1 MFETKI
7 KLTVLFV
14 NAAVYALAIADA
26 KNSGKY
32 QENPRTSENPRY
44 LQRPIIKLIEKC
56 ILAFS

>member
-26 KNSGKY
+26 KNSKKY
-32 QENPRTSENPRY
+32 QENPRRSENPRN
-44 LQRPIIKLIEKC
+44 LQRPII
-56 ILAFS
+56 

>member
-32 QENPRTSENPRY
+32 QENPRRSENPRY
-44 LQRPIIKLIEKC
+44 LQRPII
-56 ILAFS
+56 